1 MRTVFL
7 SLVLTA
13 ITLVASSRDVLAG
26 CGIYL
31 QALGPTELC
40 AGDSVV
46 LHYDENQHCDGMGK
60 RWYKDG
66 VVIPYMSVFNWS
78 SEITVF
84 ESGVYEVKGPGNHEL
99 LVVNFHN
106 PVELEQPFFVEDS
119 GLLTSNHLGF
129 HYRWLFNG
137 TELVDATADTLRIT
151 AAGEYQLMLSDLL
164 GCFSYSSSPITVT
177 EDYLASLQPEPLV
190 LVPILFPIPNA
201 GNFTLMYA
209 FPAGSAALFELLDA
223 TGRHIDSFYLEGERD
238 QWEFSC
244 PHLAN
249 GIYHYKVFLNGT
261 VVKTE
266 RLVVSR

>member
-1 MRTVFL
+1 M
-7 SLVLTA
+7 
-13 ITLVASSRDVLAG
+13 
-26 CGIYL
+26 
-31 QALGPTELC
+31 
-40 AGDSVV
+40 V

-151 AAGEYQLMLSDLL
+151 TAGEYQLILTDLL
-164 GCFSYSSSPITVT
+164 GCFSYSSLPMGISDHYIAMLNPI
-177 EDYLASLQPEPLV
+177 
-190 LVPILFPIPNA
+190 VPMLYPVPNA
-201 GNFTLMYA
+201 GNFTLRYA
-209 FPAGSAALFELLDA
+209 FPAGSMAQLEIMDG
-223 TGRHIDSFYLEGERD
+223 TGRHVESFYLEGERE

-244 PHLAN
+244 PDLAD
-249 GIYHYKVFLNGT
+249 GMYHYKVLLNGT
-261 VVKTE
+261 LVKAE
-266 RLVVSR
+266 RLLVHR